1 VERAEFESL
10 SKTLGLAQRT
20 IELARTIRGDE
31 LAVQPAADSS
41 TSIQDTMQAEAGSS
55 LPGVQLAPKEGQG
68 GAGDFALGRKIGEG
82 GMGEVFVAT
91 QRSLRREVA
100 IKRVKDGH
108 SGAATTALVSEA
120 RTAGGLE
127 HPNVVPV
134 HVLGT
139 DEEGRAVLVM
149 KRIDGVS
156 LEDLATDRAHPM
168 WASLEQRYGDRT
180 AATVEVIARVADAL
194 EFAHK
199 RSVFHRDVKPENVMI
214 GRHGETYLLDWGVAL
229 DRRDEPSERARS
241 IVGTPAFMA
250 PEMLSGDP
258 EHVDARTDVYL
269 LSATLHAALTGT
281 HRHQGETLHA
291 ALLSAVLSEPI
302 AYGPEV
308 DPELGALCNRG
319 TSADKSARPP
329 TVSALRDELRRFLRQ
344 RGAIARVRRVET
356 QLAELGGSVPDAA
369 TLKRPEVAAKLAEA
383 RFVLDDVA
391 SELDASHPT
400 LLRARATANRAAFE
414 LEIAR
419 RDPEAA
425 AAIER
430 EITPR
435 DPSLGERV
443 QRLREALREA
453 EALEHEGREA
463 QRERDPRAS
472 GRAMAA
478 LITFVSIVTL
488 TAIAAIGEPNTQRG
502 ALWSFVAM
510 DATVLTMMAVVIAV
524 WREKFFANQYGRAA
538 TVVIVT
544 AIGAGAIAD
553 VLSALQERT
562 PSEAAPFTLAA
573 IGAPLIAG
581 GGFFGRWMALA
592 GLASLV
598 GAGLCVVIPSKVH
611 LIMVLSEV
619 ATMALATPM
628 MRKGL
633 AKGG

>member
-1 VERAEFESL
+1 
-10 SKTLGLAQRT
+10 
-20 IELARTIRGDE
+20 
-31 LAVQPAADSS
+31 
-41 TSIQDTMQAEAGSS
+41 
-55 LPGVQLAPKEGQG
+55 
-68 GAGDFALGRKIGEG
+68 
-82 GMGEVFVAT
+82 
-91 QRSLRREVA
+91 
-100 IKRVKDGH
+100 
-108 SGAATTALVSEA
+108 
-120 RTAGGLE
+120 
-127 HPNVVPV
+127 
-134 HVLGT
+134 
-139 DEEGRAVLVM
+139 
-149 KRIDGVS
+149 
-156 LEDLATDRAHPM
+156 
-168 WASLEQRYGDRT
+168 
-180 AATVEVIARVADAL
+180 VADAL
-194 EFAHK
+194 EFAHE

-214 GRHGETYLLDWGVAL
+214 DRHGETYLLDWGVAL
-229 DRRDEPSERARS
+229 DRRDERSESARS

-269 LSATLHAALTGT
+269 LAATLHAALTGT

-291 ALLSAVLSEPI
+291 ALLSAVLSDPI

-319 TSADKSARPP
+319 TSADKSARPQ
-329 TVSALRDELRRFLRQ
+329 TVSALRDELRRVLRQ
-344 RGAIARVRRVET
+344 RGALARVRRVES
-356 QLAELGGSVPDAA
+356 QLAELGASEESVPDVA

-383 RFVLDDVA
+383 RFVLEDVGA
-391 SELDASHPT
+391 EIDASHPT
-400 LLRARATANRAAFE
+400 LQRARATANRAAFE

-435 DPSLGERV
+435 DPSLDERV

-453 EALEHEGREA
+453 EALEHEGRAA

-488 TAIAAIGEPNTQRG
+488 AAIATIGEPDTQRG

-524 WREKFFANQYGRAA
+524 WREKFFANQYGGAA

-553 VLSALQERT
+553 VLSALQQRA

-619 ATMALATPM
+619 ATMALAAPM